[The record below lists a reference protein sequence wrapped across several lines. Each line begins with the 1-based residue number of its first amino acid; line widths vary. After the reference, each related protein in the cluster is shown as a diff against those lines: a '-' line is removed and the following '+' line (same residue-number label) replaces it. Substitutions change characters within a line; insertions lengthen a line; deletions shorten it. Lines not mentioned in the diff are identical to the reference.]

1 MIDILFKILKGDSS
15 RISMDVTPFHEGY
28 AYVTEDQGG
37 FYVDLVVNGENKR
50 VQINP
55 DEIPA
60 GGIDGQLLTKT
71 ASGWEWKDA
80 PKTVSASSKT
90 PLMDGTA
97 ALGSDTGY
105 AKGDHVHPTD
115 TSRQAKITAKGILK
129 GTAGGIEAAAAGTD
143 YMAPASN
150 DASAA
155 AGQVLTKTADGQEWA
170 DAAGDVFWA
179 TYNETS
185 AAEIRTAYDAGKLVV
200 VKIDNN
206 VEYLVRSA
214 GSGSGAVGVFARI
227 EFNAQTN
234 ASQVYYRRVIL
245 DTWGSARPVF
255 FTPDIHAAD
264 HAKDGVDP
272 ITPADIG
279 AIASDS
285 LPSTAS
291 VLKSDGSGG
300 LAAAE
305 AGTDYIA
312 SGNIVKQTLVN
323 QETAPTENY
332 AINWVWS

>member
-129 GTAGGIEAAAAGTD
+129 GDGNGGV
-143 YMAPASN
+143 
-150 DASAA
+150 SAA
-155 AGQVLTKTADGQEWA
+155 T
-170 DAAGDVFWA
+170 
-179 TYNETS
+179 
-185 AAEIRTAYDAGKLVV
+185 R
-200 VKIDNN
+200 
-206 VEYLVRSA
+206 
-214 GSGSGAVGVFARI
+214 GS
-227 EFNAQTN
+227 
-234 ASQVYYRRVIL
+234 
-245 DTWGSARPVF
+245 
-255 FTPDIHAAD
+255 
-264 HAKDGVDP
+264 
-272 ITPADIG
+272 
-279 AIASDS
+279 
-285 LPSTAS
+285 
-291 VLKSDGSGG
+291 
-300 LAAAE
+300 
-305 AGTDYIA
+305 DYIA

-332 AINWVWS
+332 AINWVYA